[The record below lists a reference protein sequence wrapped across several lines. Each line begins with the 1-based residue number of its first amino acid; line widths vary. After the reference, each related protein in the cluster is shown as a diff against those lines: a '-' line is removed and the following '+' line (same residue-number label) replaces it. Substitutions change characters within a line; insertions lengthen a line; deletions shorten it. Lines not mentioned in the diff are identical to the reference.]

1 MNIIFS
7 EYCGLGNSIL
17 LSASFKMIKQNENHH
32 ISLVG
37 DDKFGGITI
46 NKFNE
51 YLDNKIRLSALF
63 NIKKI
68 FRFISLLRKCDYLI
82 IPAHSNPSI
91 SFLIMSYIFLKDKII
106 FSHNFYRDMHFI
118 KKIFIIIISWF
129 RKIDFIEVEYT
140 DDLHE
145 IKINQKFINKIYIDD
160 KQINSQPVLN
170 YFDYPED
177 VRCIEKF
184 RLKNKKFIV
193 LQPFCANGNADPK
206 VWPFENFKKLTK
218 IILNEF
224 KDIDIVLVG
233 DDGDKKNFINFIQD
247 TRIINLISKT
257 TIIELITILKNS
269 KFIVC
274 HDSSILHLSD
284 SIGLKNVSLFG
295 PTNFNKNRP
304 NGSNS
309 FYIRKKFMKEILP
322 SEVSNIIKK
331 NIYI

>member
-37 DDKFGGITI
+37 DDKFGGITV

-51 YLDNKIRLSALF
+51 YLDNKIKLSTLF

-68 FRFISLLRKCDYLI
+68 FKFIYLLRKCDYLI

-91 SFLIMSYIFLKDKII
+91 SFLIMSYIFLKNKII
-106 FSHNFYRDMHFI
+106 FSHKFYRDMHFI
-118 KKIFIIIISWF
+118 KKIFIIVISWF
-129 RKIDFIEVEYT
+129 RKINLIEVEYS

-145 IKINQKFINKIYIDD
+145 IKINQKFINKIYRDNR
-160 KQINSQPVLN
+160 QINTQPVLN
-170 YFDYPED
+170 YFNYPED
-177 VRCIEKF
+177 LKCIEKF

-193 LQPFCANGNADPK
+193 LQPFCANGNVDQK
-206 VWPFENFKKLTK
+206 TWPFENFKKLTK
-218 IILNEF
+218 KILNEF
-224 KDIDIVLVG
+224 SDIDIVLVG
-233 DDGDKKNFINFIQD
+233 DSGDKKNFINFVQD

-257 TIIELITILKNS
+257 KIIELITILKNS

-284 SIGLKNVSLFG
+284 SIGLRNISLFG
-295 PTNFNKNRP
+295 ASNFNKNRP
-304 NGSNS
+304 NGLNS
-309 FYIRKKFMKEILP
+309 YYIRKKFISEILP
-322 SEVSNIIKK
+322 SEVINIIKK
-331 NIYI
+331 NILN